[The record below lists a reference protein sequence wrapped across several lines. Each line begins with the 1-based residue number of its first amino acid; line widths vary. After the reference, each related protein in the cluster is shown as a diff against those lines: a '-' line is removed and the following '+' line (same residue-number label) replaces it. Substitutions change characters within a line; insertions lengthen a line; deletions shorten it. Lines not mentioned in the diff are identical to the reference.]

1 MAKKTKKTA
10 LETLVNDLFKELA
23 NCVQFNMMD
32 LGKVFG
38 YATDMAKRASDGSDA
53 LTDRMREA
61 ARIGMIEAV
70 SKYRV
75 N

>member
-1 MAKKTKKTA
+1 MTNHPNRKKKEKA
-10 LETLVNDLFKELA
+10 VLVTTVHKGVF
-23 NCVQFNMMD
+23 
-32 LGKVFG
+32 FG
-38 YATDMAKRASDGSDA
+38 YATEMAKRASDGSDA

>member
-23 NCVQFNMMD
+23 NYVQFNMRD

-38 YATDMAKRASDGSDA
+38 YATDMAKRA
-53 LTDRMREA
+53 
-61 ARIGMIEAV
+61 
-70 SKYRV
+70 
-75 N
+75 